1 MASRVGGAG
10 VSGKPCTGGADPW
23 SVASLSSKSAA
34 KSFEMVEA
42 VETVETL
49 LCVEGAVDVETGFNG
64 GGGIPVKFGR
74 TINKGDSNVRG

>member
-1 MASRVGGAG
+1 
-10 VSGKPCTGGADPW
+10 
-23 SVASLSSKSAA
+23 
-34 KSFEMVEA
+34 MVEA